1 MACLTGVTGSSVL
14 ADVFS
19 VGTGPLE
26 ELPPACVLVG
36 PESSEE
42 RCSDIIPLG
51 TGPPWATAHTF
62 PPPATVGATSD
73 PVLRDQVAGLPL
85 LPAVEGGAKGSAA
98 AASEAAIVTLT

>member
-14 ADVFS
+14 ADVFT
-19 VGTGPLE
+19 VGTGPSE

-42 RCSDIIPLG
+42 RCSG
-51 TGPPWATAHTF
+51 TVAVGTDPPWATIHTF

-85 LPAVEGGAKGSAA
+85 LPAVEGGAKGSTTAT
-98 AASEAAIVTLT
+98 SEAAIVTLT